1 MGQCSNQ
8 LSHTGQGN
16 TFTFKDRGPGSE
28 RKTSFNEVEPGMAF
42 GSGATDPRSDVFH
55 ENPELCDVLLQAS
68 VTWKHENVKGR
79 KMILQIV
86 SKKCHHPAF
95 APLLQ

>member
-1 MGQCSNQ
+1 MGQRSNQ

-16 TFTFKDRGPGSE
+16 TFTFKDRAPGSE
-28 RKTSFNEVEPGMAF
+28 RKISFHEVEPGMAF
-42 GSGATDPRSDVFH
+42 GPGAIDPRSD
-55 ENPELCDVLLQAS
+55 ENPELCDVLLQIS

-86 SKKCHHPAF
+86 SKKCQQPAF